1 VKKQADREKVKK
13 ADREKQKGEKI
24 DSHQKS
30 VKNYDDES
38 FWCLCCAMVLFFYLR
53 LVVVMS
59 SIGYVIVL

>member
-13 ADREKQKGEKI
+13 ADREKQKGGEKI

-38 FWCLCCAMVLFFYLR
+38 FWRLCCAMVLFFYLR

-59 SIGYVIVL
+59 SGYVIVL